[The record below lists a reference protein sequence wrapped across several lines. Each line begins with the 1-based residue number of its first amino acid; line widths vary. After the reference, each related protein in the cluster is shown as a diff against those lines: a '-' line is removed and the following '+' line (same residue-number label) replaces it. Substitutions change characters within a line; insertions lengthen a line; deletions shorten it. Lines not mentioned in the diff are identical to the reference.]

1 MLKFGSSYIYP
12 IQTFASAYSK
22 DEAFPFGNISLR
34 AVVAPIDFP
43 AREYY
48 IWGMEILKTED
59 ISSLI
64 KKRRKSLNLTQAEC
78 AAFCG
83 VGIRFFSE
91 LENGKQSLHLGKVL
105 QVLQTLGLKIHITEN
120 GDNK

>member
-1 MLKFGSSYIYP
+1 MDIHS
-12 IQTFASAYSK
+12 
-22 DEAFPFGNISLR
+22 
-34 AVVAPIDFP
+34 PID
-43 AREYY
+43 
-48 IWGMEILKTED
+48 
-59 ISSLI
+59 ISAAI
-64 KKRRKSLNLTQAEC
+64 KNRRKSLNLTQAEC

-83 VGIRFFSE
+83 VGNRFFSE

>member
-1 MLKFGSSYIYP
+1 
-12 IQTFASAYSK
+12 
-22 DEAFPFGNISLR
+22 
-34 AVVAPIDFP
+34 
-43 AREYY
+43 
-48 IWGMEILKTED
+48 MEIHKTED

-64 KKRRKSLNLTQAEC
+64 KKRRKNLNLTQAEC

>member
-1 MLKFGSSYIYP
+1 
-12 IQTFASAYSK
+12 
-22 DEAFPFGNISLR
+22 
-34 AVVAPIDFP
+34 
-43 AREYY
+43 
-48 IWGMEILKTED
+48 MEIFKTED
-59 ISSLI
+59 ISSVI
-64 KKRRKSLNLTQAEC
+64 KKRRKNLNLTQAEC

>member
-1 MLKFGSSYIYP
+1 
-12 IQTFASAYSK
+12 
-22 DEAFPFGNISLR
+22 
-34 AVVAPIDFP
+34 
-43 AREYY
+43 
-48 IWGMEILKTED
+48 MEILKTED

-64 KKRRKSLNLTQAEC
+64 KKRRKNLNLTQAEC